1 MRHNALSKTLLL
13 YLSIISLITSC
24 TTNQKV
30 LSNMGTPHQENK
42 ELIVLLHGILRSK
55 TDMLFLEK
63 FFVKNGYAVLNI
75 LYPSRE
81 FELEDLR
88 DFVHDKIINCPD
100 YHDDTT
106 LNFVTHSMGGLITRY
121 YIAKYKPKNMG
132 KVVMLGPPNTGSE
145 LADWLHD
152 TKIIAPIFR
161 TIFGP
166 ASDQLTTDYE
176 HIDGDITYPL
186 GIIAGNMS
194 VNPLSPWLLEG
205 VHDGIVPVERTKI
218 EGMTDHIVMAA
229 THSFM
234 MFNGDV
240 MAQALHFLQH
250 NKFDHDANKTP

>member
-1 MRHNALSKTLLL
+1 M
-13 YLSIISLITSC
+13 
-24 TTNQKV
+24 V
-30 LSNMGTPHQENK
+30 TPHQKDK

-55 TDMLFLEK
+55 MDMILLEK
-63 FFVKNGYAVLNI
+63 FFEKNGYAVLNI
-75 LYPSRE
+75 LYPSRK
-81 FELEDLR
+81 FELKELR

-100 YHDDTT
+100 YHGNTT

-121 YIAKYKPKNMG
+121 YIAKYKPNNMG

-166 ASDQLTTDYE
+166 ASDQLGTGYD
-176 HIDGDITYPL
+176 HIDGDINYPL
-186 GIIAGNMS
+186 GVIAGNMS

-205 VHDGIVPVERTKI
+205 EHDGIVPVERTKI
-218 EGMTDHIVMAA
+218 DGMADHIIMPA

-234 MFNGDV
+234 MFNNDV
-240 MAQALHFLQH
+240 MAQSLHFLEYGTFNHKENDIKQ
-250 NKFDHDANKTP
+250 P